1 MKNCWIGVK
10 TTITH
15 SLNCYNV
22 QVEWEQTVV
31 SMIHCTPRPDLTSV
45 VIDTDCIGSCKWNY
59 HDGPRNIFNYW
70 CILMYTTK
78 CWPNNIFS
86 LTLDHWNNSLFPFYL
101 LFQWTSTI
109 KIQLRVMVWY
119 KADLIIISLKINL
132 FSPLYR
138 WKIAELVLN
147 NNHSLNCY
155 NVQVEWEQT
164 VVCSFSLMMCA

>member
-1 MKNCWIGVK
+1 VRGDM
-10 TTITH
+10 
-15 SLNCYNV
+15 SL
-22 QVEWEQTVV
+22 
-31 SMIHCTPRPDLTSV
+31 R
-45 VIDTDCIGSCKWNY
+45 G
-59 HDGPRNIFNYW
+59 
-70 CILMYTTK
+70 
-78 CWPNNIFS
+78 
-86 LTLDHWNNSLFPFYL
+86 L

-138 WKIAELVLN
+138 WTIAELVIN

-164 VVCSFSLMMCA
+164 VVSMIQCKTKDIIWSTFCSVHKNASINIYFSGRRGSFIYNYLCSQCLSPLMRDRGEVYNIMW